1 MIELTPS
8 LMKCLNTFGK
18 IQALFLLLP
27 LLSAMP
33 SHAQTIA
40 TLEVS
45 LNGGTGNGL
54 EIPVHVM
61 LDPLTQLPDSVL
73 SLVEVQGKKKV
84 AVRFQFEENPDRK
97 LTWLMPD
104 DKSRRVYELVKL
116 QPHHDDTPFVKAV
129 KQNGALTLGT
139 NEKNLL
145 RYQFETVLPPQGVDA
160 VFKRSGFIHPLWAPH
175 GQVLTRIQPPDHH
188 HHYGLWNPWTHV
200 LFEGDTVDFW
210 NLVAKEG
217 TVRFAGFNY
226 VTTGDVFAEYAARH
240 EHVAFGKEGEEKV
253 AIDEVQTVR
262 VYVPHGND
270 DYYIADIT
278 VQMNCP
284 GSPVRLLEYRYGG
297 LGWRATE
304 QWTKENSKV
313 LTSEGKTRKDAD
325 GSKARWCIVE
335 GTVDGEN
342 AGAVMMSYPANYNY
356 PEPLRIWPE
365 NANRNRGDMFA
376 NFSPTKDMDWPLEPG
391 KNYVLK
397 YRFIV
402 FNGSFNKEKAESAWK
417 YFASPPQV
425 TSVKSTK

>member
-1 MIELTPS
+1 MTIPV
-8 LMKCLNTFGK
+8 MKCLKTFGK
-18 IQALFLLLP
+18 FQALFLP
-27 LLSAMP
+27 LLAAMP

-40 TLEVS
+40 TLKVS

-54 EIPVHVM
+54 EIPVHVKV
-61 LDPLTQLPDSVL
+61 DPLTQLPDSML
-73 SLVEVQGKKKV
+73 SLVEVQGKKKIPV
-84 AVRFQFEENPDRK
+84 DFQLDENPDRK
-97 LTWLMPD
+97 ITWLVTD
-104 DKSRRVYELVKL
+104 NAKERIYELVQRNAATDK
-116 QPHHDDTPFVKAV
+116 TPSITAV
-129 KQNGALTLGT
+129 KDNGTLTLRAGD
-139 NEKNLL
+139 EELL
-145 RYQFETVLPPQGVDA
+145 RYQFGTVMPPQGVDPI
-160 VFKRSGFIHPLWAPH
+160 FKRSGFIHPLWAPH

-210 NLVAKEG
+210 NLGSRQG
-217 TVRFAGFNY
+217 TVRFAGFNSI
-226 VTTGDVFAEYAARH
+226 VTGDVFAEYSARQ
-240 EHVAFGKEGEEKV
+240 EHVVFVKGGDDKV
-253 AIDEVQTVR
+253 AINEVQDVR
-262 VYVPHGND
+262 VYVPKNSR

-284 GSPVRLLEYRYGG
+284 GSAVRLLEYRYGG
-297 LGWRATE
+297 IGWRATE

-335 GTVDGEN
+335 GAVDGEN

-376 NFSPTKDMDWPLEPG
+376 NFSPTKDMDWLLEPG

-402 FNGSFNKEKAESAWK
+402 FNGVFNKEKAESAWE

-425 TSVKSTK
+425 TIVKNNK